1 MNFSFEL
8 DNGIS
13 GSDKNKSPVIKSGI
27 NLFGYT
33 LSFFETL
40 LVSNGPRRR
49 VKTRT
54 KTHASSL
61 EGQPIVREEIV
72 GGSSF

>member
-1 MNFSFEL
+1 MKFSFEL
-8 DNGIS
+8 DNGVS
-13 GSDKNKSPVIKSGI
+13 GSVNNKPSVIKSGI

-40 LVSNGPRRR
+40 LVSNGPSRR

-54 KTHASSL
+54 KTEASSL
-61 EGQPIVREEIV
+61 EGQPILREEIV